1 MEVTREGII
10 RGFEY
15 CEEIGMPEE
24 EILEMTAQLVLHCNS
39 DIDLMHELN
48 EIVYHRGYSFE
59 FEIERTKRQLDLDAF
74 AELSTQTVKSK
85 AKTESLIDHI
95 RYMGDHRL
103 TFATW
108 HMLKLKHLI
117 DLYYVE
123 DNPLLTNKNLTLRD
137 LFVQNYH
144 NEEIKTIVRDALSEL
159 GMPYAWKEYNDFR
172 LDLEYLLWTIE
183 KKEPNYGYKKINT
196 IKVALE
202 MAPNIYFERGDIKY
216 YYSDKLKEAKK
227 FIKLIDKDAIS
238 FVKAKWGEKGVEE
251 LYDGYQLFYKY
262 L

>member
-1 MEVTREGII
+1 MDVSRETLNMV
-10 RGFEY
+10 FDQLEAQ
-15 CEEIGMPEE
+15 GMTEE
-24 EILEMTAQLVLHCNS
+24 EILEAAVSVAIYFKS
-39 DIDLMHELN
+39 DVDLLYELNDLMYE
-48 EIVYHRGYSFE
+48 RGYSFE
-59 FEIERTKRQLDLDAF
+59 FDVPQTKRQLDLVKF

-123 DNPLLTNKNLTLRD
+123 DSELLTDKNLTLRD
-137 LFVQNYH
+137 LFMQNYH
-144 NEEIKTIVRDALSEL
+144 NEKIRAFVKDALSEL

-227 FIKLIDKDAIS
+227 FIKLIDKEAIA
-238 FVKAKWGEKGVEE
+238 FVKAKWGEKGFEE

>member
-1 MEVTREGII
+1 MEISIEELI
-10 RGFEY
+10 RYYEKQGMT
-15 CEEIGMPEE
+15 EED
-24 EILEMTAQLVLHCNS
+24 ILDMIAQLVMHCDS
-39 DIDLMHELN
+39 DIDLMYELN
-48 EIVYHRGYSFE
+48 DIVYQMGYSFE
-59 FEIERTKRQLDLDAF
+59 FDVPRTKRELDLEKF

-85 AKTESLIDHI
+85 AKTESIIDHI

-117 DLYYVE
+117 DLYYME
-123 DNPLLTNKNLTLRD
+123 DSDLLTDKNLTLRD
-137 LFVQNYH
+137 VFMQNYD
-144 NEEIKTIVRDALSEL
+144 NKEIRAIVRDALSEL
-159 GMPYAWKEYNDFR
+159 GMPYAWKEHNDFR

-183 KKEPNYGYKKINT
+183 KKEPNYGYKKVNT

-216 YYSDKLKEAKK
+216 YYADKLKEAKK
-227 FIKLIDKDAIS
+227 FIKIIDKDAVAT
-238 FVKAKWGEKGVEE
+238 VKAKWGEKGFEQ
-251 LYDGYQLFYKY
+251 LNDGYQLFYKY

>member
-1 MEVTREGII
+1 MEITREFLIKCI
-10 RGFEY
+10 DY
-15 CEEIGMPEE
+15 AEENGMSEE
-24 EILEMTAQLVLHCNS
+24 EILDMSAQLVMHCNS

-48 EIVYHRGYSFE
+48 DIMYYRGYSFE
-59 FEIERTKRQLDLDAF
+59 FDIERNNRQLDLVKF

-117 DLYYVE
+117 DLYYME
-123 DNPLLTNKNLTLRD
+123 DSGLLTDKNLTLRD
-137 LFVQNYH
+137 LFMQNY
-144 NEEIKTIVRDALSEL
+144 NNKEIRAIVRDALSEL

-172 LDLEYLLWTIE
+172 LDMEYLLWTIE
-183 KKEPNYGYKKINT
+183 QQEPNYGYKKVNT

-202 MAPNIYFERGDIKY
+202 MAPNIYFERGETKY
-216 YYSDKLKEAKK
+216 YYADKLKEAKK
-227 FIKLIDKDAIS
+227 FIKIIDKDAIAM
-238 FVKAKWGEKGVEE
+238 VKAKWGEIGFEQ